1 MAEKRRD
8 IAPIIR
14 FAAIALIS
22 LGLGIGCGMFNADK
36 PDDAFEP
43 PPTLEEPRDEPADDA
58 PPPPANEPTREPASL
73 PGTPTPIPTPTF
85 NFDKADDDDPGAL
98 YPVWFGTNRTI
109 DNVQDPKTHFA
120 SGIAPSLRYGICWVK
135 VPPHSIRRAGSTGSA
150 GISRF
155 FRTITFAPD
164 DRIVLKEI
172 TPMTENDFYQNISA
186 ELSGL
191 EEPERTVVVFI
202 HGYNTTFEEAS
213 IRAAQLGFDL
223 DVPGVMAMY
232 SWPSVGGTLDY
243 VTDKDGSETSI
254 YVAAKFLV
262 EIAER
267 AGAERVH
274 IIAHSMGNR
283 TLLLALDEMI
293 RLVEGRSDMP
303 FNQLILAAP
312 DLLQVQFEQM
322 AEKYRR
328 LVKRTTLY
336 VSREDRVIDGAIR
349 LAGGRDERPRVG
361 DAPPIM
367 VVDGIDTI
375 EASIVRSSFL
385 GHSTFSRAEPVLLDI
400 RRLLQ
405 LDPPRDLGADQM
417 NRSLEPAVNEQ
428 GKTYWKITR

>member
-1 MAEKRRD
+1 MAEKNKG
-8 IAPIIR
+8 IAPILKW
-14 FAAIALIS
+14 AAIALIS
-22 LGLGIGCGMFNADK
+22 FGLGIGCGMFNDDK
-36 PDDAFEP
+36 PDDSVQM
-43 PPTLEEPRDEPADDA
+43 PPTLDEPREDFE
-58 PPPPANEPTREPASL
+58 
-73 PGTPTPIPTPTF
+73 
-85 NFDKADDDDPGAL
+85 KADESDQGAL
-98 YPVWFGTNRTI
+98 YPVWFGTNRSI
-109 DNVQDPKTHFA
+109 GNVTEPRTYFA
-120 SGIAPSLRYGICWVK
+120 SGIKASLRYGICWVK
-135 VPPHSIRRAGSTGSA
+135 VPPHSIRRAGSTGST

-155 FRTITFAPD
+155 FRTVTFAPD

-172 TPMTENDFYQNISA
+172 TPLSESDFYRNISA

-202 HGYNTTFEEAS
+202 HGYNTTFEQAS

-232 SWPSVGGTLDY
+232 SWPSVGETLDY

-254 YVAAKFLV
+254 YMAAKFLV
-262 EIAER
+262 GLAENT
-267 AGAERVH
+267 GAERVH

-293 RLVEGRSDMP
+293 RLVEGRSDVP

-322 AEKYRR
+322 AAKYRR

-361 DAPPIM
+361 DAPPIV

-375 EASIVRSSFL
+375 EASVVRSSFL

-400 RRLLQ
+400 RRLLR
-405 LDPPRDLGADQM
+405 LDPSRDLGVDEM

-428 GKTYWKITR
+428 GKTYWRIRQ